1 MKKNV
6 SIARALKEKNRIA
19 GRLRQALEEVG
30 KENAQDVR
38 IPRGIDVL
46 EMYEQAKQLRAR
58 LLATKRAIAE
68 ANHAI
73 VGKILELD
81 EVKAQI
87 AFLNGL
93 NVKEGRF
100 VTTRY
105 SETIETEVTAVI
117 QKAQVLKEVEALQK
131 QADALQD
138 ELDTFNATTF
148 VEIEV
153 D

>member
-1 MKKNV
+1 
-6 SIARALKEKNRIA
+6 
-19 GRLRQALEEVG
+19 
-30 KENAQDVR
+30 
-38 IPRGIDVL
+38 
-46 EMYEQAKQLRAR
+46 MYEQAKQLRAR

-81 EVKAQI
+81 EIKAQI

-93 NVKEGRF
+93 DVKEGRF

-138 ELDTFNATTF
+138 ELDNFNATTF

>member
-1 MKKNV
+1 M
-6 SIARALKEKNRIA
+6 
-19 GRLRQALEEVG
+19 
-30 KENAQDVR
+30 
-38 IPRGIDVL
+38 
-46 EMYEQAKQLRAR
+46 
-58 LLATKRAIAE
+58 LATKRAIAE

-105 SETIETEVTAVI
+105 SETFETEVTAVI
-117 QKAQVLKEVEALQK
+117 QKTQVLKEVEALQK

-138 ELDTFNATTF
+138 ELDNFNATTF